1 MPGAEPSQHSKSS
14 QPSQPSQTTARQ
26 ASDARQVTAM
36 RELGHLP
43 CRVTA
48 EVSVRGVALRQV
60 LALEPGVVIDSRV
73 PAGRDLE
80 IKVNGVRVGWG
91 QGKNEDGRVV
101 VRVTDFD

>member
-1 MPGAEPSQHSKSS
+1 MPRAEPNQPGQH
-14 QPSQPSQTTARQ
+14 SQTTTGQ
-26 ASDARQVTAM
+26 APDARQVAAM

>member
-1 MPGAEPSQHSKSS
+1 MPSA
-14 QPSQPSQTTARQ
+14 QPSTPSTHSEGTGKTT
-26 ASDARQVTAM
+26 ARQVTAM